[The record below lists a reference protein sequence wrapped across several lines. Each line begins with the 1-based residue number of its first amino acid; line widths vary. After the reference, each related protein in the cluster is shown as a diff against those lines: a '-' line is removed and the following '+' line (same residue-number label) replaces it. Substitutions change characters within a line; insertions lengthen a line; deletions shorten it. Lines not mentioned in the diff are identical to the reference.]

1 MKHSQ
6 STIAMAATNSMST
19 FLEKH
24 VPQGSNLR
32 VSKIDD
38 SQFWLETSDGFISVK
53 LIVRYD
59 TREILYDVFSPKYD
73 VHLKEATINDV
84 EKLEKTAEVTGKW
97 RYEKSI
103 EDLWLVL
110 DWIKL
115 WTRANGFE
123 IRKTHLI

>member
-6 STIAMAATNSMST
+6 STIVMAATNSIST

-24 VPQGSNLR
+24 APKGSNLR

-53 LIVRYD
+53 LIVRYE

-73 VHLKEATINDV
+73 VHLKEATISDV
-84 EKLEKTAEVTGKW
+84 EKLEEIAEVTGKW

-115 WTRANGFE
+115 WARANGFE
-123 IRKTHLI
+123 IRRTHLI